1 MIVYFQKKCW
11 SGVARVHIFI
21 GIFLLI
27 VHWGYHSMTSNVS
40 EQKLSRNR
48 PVPSQLSFIMRCL
61 KSWQQTAGVNL
72 ESKKRK
78 DFPPV
83 FTHPNP
89 PQISQT
95 PHFCL
100 WPHKNVLTVFIHNH
114 YFCSLPC
121 TDLPPF
127 SLGLR
132 LLYWSGC
139 LSVLVL
145 GEGLEE
151 HRMFLTRKLFPMS
164 SFCQME
170 QTAGYWL
177 LHHCT
182 FCSHGIRLWTF
193 GWCISRCIY
202 KCLHSSVRYWL

>member
-1 MIVYFQKKCW
+1 MLSYSLPSYNCTCNVPSGNHWDGMIVYFQRKCW

-27 VHWGYHSMTSNVS
+27 VHWGYHSMTYNVS
-40 EQKLSRNR
+40 EQKQGRNR

-95 PHFCL
+95 
-100 WPHKNVLTVFIHNH
+100 LTSLFGLTRT
-114 YFCSLPC
+114 CSL
-121 TDLPPF
+121 
-127 SLGLR
+127 
-132 LLYWSGC
+132 C
-139 LSVLVL
+139 LSITIIFVLCCA
-145 GEGLEE
+145 
-151 HRMFLTRKLFPMS
+151 LTSLLFFS
-164 SFCQME
+164 VSD
-170 QTAGYWL
+170 
-177 LHHCT
+177 
-182 FCSHGIRLWTF
+182 CSIDRAA
-193 GWCISRCIY
+193 
-202 KCLHSSVRYWL
+202 CLSLSSVKDLRSTGCFWEDNCFPWVSFVRWSKLQVTGYYTTAHFVAME